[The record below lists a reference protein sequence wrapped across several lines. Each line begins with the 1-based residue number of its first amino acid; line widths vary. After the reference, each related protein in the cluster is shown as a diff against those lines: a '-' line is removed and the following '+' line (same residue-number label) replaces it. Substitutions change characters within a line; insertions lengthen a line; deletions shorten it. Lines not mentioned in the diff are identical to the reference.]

1 MQIVLKMRGDRMTDR
16 NKLYQDGNTIHWS
29 DFSAFL
35 FGSDIK
41 DMGQLL
47 NRQCIAKTKE
57 GEEIFTIAPSFIARS
72 IIKLQSLGVLQ
83 YDFITT
89 LGNTSSNNIDRFHIT
104 FFGQKVLEYIDLDE
118 DIDHENIKE

>member
-1 MQIVLKMRGDRMTDR
+1 MTDR
-16 NKLYQDGNTIHWS
+16 NIIYQDGNTIRWS
-29 DFSAFL
+29 DFSTFL

-47 NRQCIAKTKE
+47 NRQCIAQTNE
-57 GEEIFTIAPSFIARS
+57 GEEIFTIEPAFIARS

-89 LGNTSSNNIDRFHIT
+89 LGNTSPNNIDRFHIT
-104 FFGQKVLEYIDLDE
+104 FFGQKVLEYIDLDK
-118 DIDHENIKE
+118 DVYHENIKK